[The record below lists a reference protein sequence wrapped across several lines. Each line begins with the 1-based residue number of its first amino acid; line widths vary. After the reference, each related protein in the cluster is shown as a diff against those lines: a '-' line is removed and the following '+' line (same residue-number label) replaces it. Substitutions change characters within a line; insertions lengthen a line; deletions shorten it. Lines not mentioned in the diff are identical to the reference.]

1 MKGKIIIIGNE
12 ILNGF
17 TEDVNANFLI
27 KILSKNNVSI
37 ENVVFIKD
45 DINSIIWEL
54 ENTNLVDYVFITGGL
69 GPTSDDLTTKALS
82 IYFNNK
88 KYKKINNSIGTA
100 SGLWYT
106 KNNTNYFS
114 LPGVPSEMKLM
125 IVDIVSLIFK
135 KKSAKKF
142 FFQVNTIGIIERKL
156 SSLLSDFEKELP
168 ESCKMS
174 YLPDNNI
181 VKLRFY
187 DSTGSINLFSDLNL
201 KLKKIIGNHIFSYD
215 QEPLEQRIVFELI
228 KKKIKIAISESC
240 TGGQV
245 SKMITSIPGS
255 SKVFLGSIV
264 AYSEKVKKGI
274 LRVKPETIINY
285 TAVSEQVVIE
295 MAQSVR
301 MKFNSDFGLATSG
314 YMGPFDKNTDKIAWV
329 CVASGNKV
337 ITKKINLKSNRGNNI
352 LITARIVL
360 NELRKEIL

>member
-1 MKGKIIIIGNE
+1 
-12 ILNGF
+12 
-17 TEDVNANFLI
+17 
-27 KILSKNNVSI
+27 
-37 ENVVFIKD
+37 
-45 DINSIIWEL
+45 
-54 ENTNLVDYVFITGGL
+54 
-69 GPTSDDLTTKALS
+69 
-82 IYFNNK
+82 
-88 KYKKINNSIGTA
+88 
-100 SGLWYT
+100 
-106 KNNTNYFS
+106 
-114 LPGVPSEMKLM
+114 
-125 IVDIVSLIFK
+125 
-135 KKSAKKF
+135 
-142 FFQVNTIGIIERKL
+142 
-156 SSLLSDFEKELP
+156 
-168 ESCKMS
+168 MS

-264 AYSEKVKKGI
+264 AYSEKVKKRI
-274 LRVKPETIINY
+274 LRVKPESIINY

>member
-45 DINSIIWEL
+45 DINSIICEL

-135 KKSAKKF
+135 KKSGKKF

-156 SSLLSDFEKELP
+156 SSLLVEFEKELP

-274 LRVKPETIINY
+274 LLVKPETIINY

>member
-1 MKGKIIIIGNE
+1 MVE
-12 ILNGF
+12 
-17 TEDVNANFLI
+17 
-27 KILSKNNVSI
+27 
-37 ENVVFIKD
+37 
-45 DINSIIWEL
+45 
-54 ENTNLVDYVFITGGL
+54 
-69 GPTSDDLTTKALS
+69 
-82 IYFNNK
+82 
-88 KYKKINNSIGTA
+88 
-100 SGLWYT
+100 
-106 KNNTNYFS
+106 
-114 LPGVPSEMKLM
+114 
-125 IVDIVSLIFK
+125 
-135 KKSAKKF
+135 
-142 FFQVNTIGIIERKL
+142 
-156 SSLLSDFEKELP
+156 FEKELP

-187 DSTGSINLFSDLNL
+187 DSISSTNLFSNL
-201 KLKKIIGNHIFSYD
+201 KIKLEKIIGNYIFSYD
-215 QEPLEQRIVFELI
+215 QESLEQRIVFELI

-274 LRVKPETIINY
+274 LQVKPETIINY
-285 TAVSEQVVIE
+285 SAVSKQVVIE

-314 YMGPFDKNTDKIAWV
+314 YMGPYDKNTDKIAWV
-329 CVASGNKV
+329 CIASGKKV
-337 ITKKINLKSNRGNNI
+337 ITKKINLKSTRGNNI